1 MRPAHLRC
9 ELLEIDDL
17 ESLSLFYSGLPE
29 EERRSFYLVESSQAR
44 MSNLS
49 CCWPKRDGSV
59 VSHEGLPLAATAADG
74 HETSYKVGVPKF
86 RWISPGG
93 QSVIVGVAVDCN
105 GAEHLVVHTDQV
117 SLR

>member
-1 MRPAHLRC
+1 
-9 ELLEIDDL
+9 
-17 ESLSLFYSGLPE
+17 
-29 EERRSFYLVESSQAR
+29 VESSQAR

-49 CCWPKRDGSV
+49 CCWPKRDGNVVSHEGPKRDGSV

-74 HETSYKVGVPKF
+74 HETSYKAGVPKF

-93 QSVIVGVAVDCN
+93 QSVLVGVAVDCN
-105 GAEHLVVHTDQV
+105 GAEHLVVHTDKV